1 MLKSIHVY
9 DCDGVLVDTSHRYR
23 TKADGTIDL
32 EFWFANRNKKNM
44 KQDKLLPHVRQYVA
58 DCLDSEVYT
67 IICTSREYNALDIE
81 FIAKR
86 LGMPDKLLMRPEGNI
101 EPDAKLKRRQLQR
114 MFNLIQ
120 LQKLPRT
127 LWEDNQITIDRLN
140 DMFTHT
146 VYVKSNQGV

>member
-9 DCDGVLVDTSHRYR
+9 DCDGVLVDTSHRYK

-32 EFWFANRNKKNM
+32 DYWRANCTKEKM
-44 KQDKLLPHVRQYVA
+44 KLDKILPHTRQYIA
-58 DCLDSEVYT
+58 DCINDEVYT
-67 IICTSREYNALDIE
+67 ILCTSREYSKQNIE
-81 FIAKR
+81 FIAGY
-86 LGMPDKLLMRPEGNI
+86 LGMPDKLIMRPEGNV

-127 LWEDNQITIDRLN
+127 LWEDNQITIDRLS